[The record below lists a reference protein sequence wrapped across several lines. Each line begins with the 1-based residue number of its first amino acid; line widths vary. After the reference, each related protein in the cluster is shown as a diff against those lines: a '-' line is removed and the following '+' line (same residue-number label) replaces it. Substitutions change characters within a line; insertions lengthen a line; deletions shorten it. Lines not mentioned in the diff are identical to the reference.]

1 MITCV
6 KKLSITGVRV
16 LSFLVNSFEK
26 LFLSQDT
33 FFKITILIFS
43 LVLSNLFFEVQSS
56 YALKPTPSL
65 SVSLLSASNIELHSS
80 DILSKPNHAVTLPM
94 YLNVKTN
101 NPTGTG
107 TYVDVEKTAFT
118 DIHDSSN
125 TSSINMISSGVGVE
139 HLADFAENTFAG
151 SFDCEIEHPEREP
164 EEWDPLDLASGSVHD
179 THYGISS
186 GNETLGNNIC
196 FAIGIK
202 LGHNL
207 PTGTYQNKVIF
218 STVTNEYPTEAN
230 LITGTEFKTKIFSL
244 LSAPLTVVNDI
255 KKFEHSTVAPPEG
268 ATVVHLEI
276 DETSDRA
283 VLAWLDKDTQTVY
296 YYSEAEKLY
305 LNPDCKNM
313 FSYFGVENLDLK
325 PFDSS
330 KVTNMNFMFANMYE
344 VKSIDFS
351 RFNTSNVTDMG
362 RLFFKT
368 WIKKLDLSSFD
379 TRNVIYMN
387 AMFMEAYS
395 LNELNISSF
404 NTSNVWFM
412 GNMFQ
417 NTHSLKSLDIRHF
430 NTQKVTHM
438 QNMFYYS
445 AIESL
450 DLSNFDTS
458 KVKDM
463 SSMFSCMSN
472 IEELNLSSFNTSN
485 VTNMS
490 GMFNKTKKL
499 RSLDISNFDTSK
511 VTNFNEM
518 FSNEDSSAAT
528 EKLEHIYI
536 KHDFDLS
543 SGATFQKLFN
553 GRTTLRG
560 GEGSFLPDPSTA
572 DKTWLRIDDPVNG
585 RPGYFTR
592 KP

>member
-94 YLNVKTN
+94 YLNIKTN
-101 NPTGTG
+101 NPTGTD
-107 TYVDVEKTAFT
+107 TYVDVEKAAFT

-139 HLADFAENTFAG
+139 HLADFAENTYAG
-151 SFDCEIEHPEREP
+151 SFDCEMEHPEREP

-196 FAIGIK
+196 FAIGMK
-202 LGHNL
+202 LGNNL

-218 STVTNEYPTEAN
+218 STVTSPYPTEAN
-230 LITGTEFKTKIFSL
+230 LVKGKEFQSKISSL
-244 LSAPLTVVNDI
+244 LSAPISSKYNI
-255 KKFEHSTVAPPEG
+255 EHLKRSTASPAENIP
-268 ATVVHLEI
+268 TVHLEI

-283 VLAWLDKDTQTVY
+283 VLAWLDKDTKTIY
-296 YYSEAEKLY
+296 YYSEADKLY
-305 LNPDCKNM
+305 LNPDCEDM
-313 FSYFGVENLDLK
+313 FAYSGYKELDLR
-325 PFDSS
+325 PFDAS
-330 KVTNMNFMFANMYE
+330 KVTNMKSMFSNQPYVTEINFSN
-344 VKSIDFS
+344 
-351 RFNTSNVTDMG
+351 FNTSNVTNMG
-362 RLFFKT
+362 RLFYKN
-368 WIKKLDLSSFD
+368 WISKLDLSSFD
-379 TRNVIYMN
+379 TSKVIYMN

-395 LNELNISSF
+395 VEEINLSSF
-404 NTSNVWFM
+404 DTSNTWFM

-417 NTHSLKSLDIRHF
+417 NTHALKKLDLHNF
-430 NTQKVTHM
+430 NTQTVTHM
-438 QNMFYYS
+438 QYMFYNS
-445 AIESL
+445 GVPNL
-450 DLSNFDTS
+450 DLSNFNTS

-463 SSMFSCMSN
+463 KSMFGGLRN
-472 IEELNLSSFNTSN
+472 IEELNLSNFDTSN
-485 VTNMS
+485 VENMS
-490 GMFNKTKKL
+490 NMFGNTKKL
-499 RSLDISNFDTSK
+499 RILDISNFNTSK
-511 VTNFNEM
+511 VTDFSEM
-518 FSNEDSSAAT
+518 FTSNLAD
-528 EKLEHIYI
+528 KLERIYV
-536 KHDFDLS
+536 KQDFDTS
-543 SGATFQKLFN
+543 SSTDFTDIFK
-553 GRTTLRG
+553 GRTNLRG